1 MKGKLAAANITQII
15 NELKKI
21 SSLNKRKKDKYIS
34 KLEELHKL
42 YINIEID
49 EKFKIQYNRMNAK
62 GKEVIKEL
70 KSTKEKNKIES
81 VIEVYT
87 RYLTASLCD
96 FQGKT
101 INLRKYITSFL
112 FCAML
117 FLALTPQFFGFF
129 LPILFFI
136 PIYIGLKGVKQRTM
150 TGFYMTMSV
159 IPVAFMTAVTWIRYG
174 INVKQDYVASLKMI
188 VDSGISQNL
197 AEILIVT
204 GPVLGCVLFIFALK
218 LKIYL
223 YKGFKSS
230 YFFGKIKYWI

>member
-174 INVKQDYVASLKMI
+174 INAKQDYVASLKMI

-204 GPVLGCVLFIFALK
+204 GPVLGCVLFIFAS
-218 LKIYL
+218 IQL
-223 YKGFKSS
+223 YQG
-230 YFFGKIKYWI
+230 IKTKDLFI

>member
-1 MKGKLAAANITQII
+1 MKGKLAATNITQII

-34 KLEELHKL
+34 KLEELHKS

-49 EKFKIQYNRMNAK
+49 EKFKIQYNRMNEK

-150 TGFYMTMSV
+150 TGFYMTLSV

-188 VDSGISQNL
+188 VDSGISQSL

-204 GPVLGCVLFIFALK
+204 GPVLGCVLFIFAS
-218 LKIYL
+218 IQL
-223 YKGFKSS
+223 YQG
-230 YFFGKIKYWI
+230 IKTKDLFI

>member
-49 EKFKIQYNRMNAK
+49 EKFKIQYNRMNEK

-188 VDSGISQNL
+188 IDSGISQNL

-204 GPVLGCVLFIFALK
+204 GPVLGCVLFIFAS
-218 LKIYL
+218 IQL
-223 YKGFKSS
+223 YQG
-230 YFFGKIKYWI
+230 IKTKDLFI

>member
-117 FLALTPQFFGFF
+117 FLDLTPQFFGFF

-204 GPVLGCVLFIFALK
+204 GPVLGCVLFIFAS
-218 LKIYL
+218 IQL
-223 YKGFKSS
+223 YQG
-230 YFFGKIKYWI
+230 IKTKDLFI

>member
-1 MKGKLAAANITQII
+1 MKGKLAASNITQII

-204 GPVLGCVLFIFALK
+204 GPVLGCVLFIFAS
-218 LKIYL
+218 IQL
-223 YKGFKSS
+223 YQG
-230 YFFGKIKYWI
+230 IKTKDLFI

>member
-21 SSLNKRKKDKYIS
+21 SSLNKIKKDKYIS

-112 FCAML
+112 FC
-117 FLALTPQFFGFF
+117 LALTPQFFGFF

-204 GPVLGCVLFIFALK
+204 GPVLGCVLFIFAS
-218 LKIYL
+218 IQL
-223 YKGFKSS
+223 YQG
-230 YFFGKIKYWI
+230 IKTKDLFI

>member
-174 INVKQDYVASLKMI
+174 INVKKDYVASLKMI

-204 GPVLGCVLFIFALK
+204 GPVLGCVLFIFAS
-218 LKIYL
+218 IQL
-223 YKGFKSS
+223 YQG
-230 YFFGKIKYWI
+230 IKTKDLFI

>member
-1 MKGKLAAANITQII
+1 MKGKLAATNITQII

-34 KLEELHKL
+34 KLEELHKS

-49 EKFKIQYNRMNAK
+49 EKFKIQYNRMNEK

-117 FLALTPQFFGFF
+117 FLALTTQFFGFF

-188 VDSGISQNL
+188 VDSGISQSL

-204 GPVLGCVLFIFALK
+204 GPVLGCVLFIFAS
-218 LKIYL
+218 IQL
-223 YKGFKSS
+223 YQG
-230 YFFGKIKYWI
+230 IKTKDLFI

>member
-21 SSLNKRKKDKYIS
+21 SSLNKIKKDKYIS

-62 GKEVIKEL
+62 GKEFIKEL

-204 GPVLGCVLFIFALK
+204 GPVLGCVLFIFAS
-218 LKIYL
+218 IQL
-223 YKGFKSS
+223 YQG
-230 YFFGKIKYWI
+230 IKTKDLFI

>member
-21 SSLNKRKKDKYIS
+21 SSLNKIKKDKYIS

-204 GPVLGCVLFIFALK
+204 GPVLGCVLFIFAS
-218 LKIYL
+218 IQL
-223 YKGFKSS
+223 YQG
-230 YFFGKIKYWI
+230 IKTKELFI

>member
-159 IPVAFMTAVTWIRYG
+159 MPVAFMTAVTWIRYG

-204 GPVLGCVLFIFALK
+204 GPVLGCVLFIFAS
-218 LKIYL
+218 IQL
-223 YKGFKSS
+223 YQG
-230 YFFGKIKYWI
+230 IKTKDLFI

>member
-21 SSLNKRKKDKYIS
+21 ISLNKRKKDKYIS

-204 GPVLGCVLFIFALK
+204 GPVLGCVLFIFAS
-218 LKIYL
+218 IQL
-223 YKGFKSS
+223 YQG
-230 YFFGKIKYWI
+230 IKTKDLFI

>member
-21 SSLNKRKKDKYIS
+21 SSLNKIKKDKYIS

-136 PIYIGLKGVKQRTM
+136 PIYIGLKGVKQRTV

-204 GPVLGCVLFIFALK
+204 GPVLGCVLFIFAS
-218 LKIYL
+218 IQL
-223 YKGFKSS
+223 YQG
-230 YFFGKIKYWI
+230 IKTKDLFI

>member
-70 KSTKEKNKIES
+70 KSIKEKNKIES

-204 GPVLGCVLFIFALK
+204 GPVLGCVLFIFAS
-218 LKIYL
+218 IQL
-223 YKGFKSS
+223 YQG
-230 YFFGKIKYWI
+230 IKTKDLFI

>member
-21 SSLNKRKKDKYIS
+21 SSLNKIKKDKYIS

-101 INLRKYITSFL
+101 INHRKYITSFL

-204 GPVLGCVLFIFALK
+204 GPVLGCVLFIFAS
-218 LKIYL
+218 IQL
-223 YKGFKSS
+223 YQG
-230 YFFGKIKYWI
+230 IKTKDLFI

>member
-204 GPVLGCVLFIFALK
+204 GPVLGCVLFIFSS
-218 LKIYL
+218 IQL
-223 YKGFKSS
+223 YQG
-230 YFFGKIKYWI
+230 IKTKDLFI

>member
-15 NELKKI
+15 SELKKI
-21 SSLNKRKKDKYIS
+21 SSLNKKKKDKYIS
-34 KLEELHKL
+34 KLEELYKS

-204 GPVLGCVLFIFALK
+204 GPVLGCVLFIFAS
-218 LKIYL
+218 IQL
-223 YKGFKSS
+223 YQG
-230 YFFGKIKYWI
+230 IKTIDLFI

>member
-1 MKGKLAAANITQII
+1 MKGKLAATNITQII

-188 VDSGISQNL
+188 VDSGISQSL

-204 GPVLGCVLFIFALK
+204 GPVLGCVLFIFAS
-218 LKIYL
+218 IQL
-223 YKGFKSS
+223 YQG
-230 YFFGKIKYWI
+230 IKTKDLFI

>member
-15 NELKKI
+15 SELKKI
-21 SSLNKRKKDKYIS
+21 SSLNKKKKDKYIS
-34 KLEELHKL
+34 KLEELYKS

-112 FCAML
+112 FCAMI

-204 GPVLGCVLFIFALK
+204 GPVLGCVLFIFAS
-218 LKIYL
+218 IQL
-223 YKGFKSS
+223 YQG
-230 YFFGKIKYWI
+230 IKTKDLFI

>member
-21 SSLNKRKKDKYIS
+21 SSLNKIKKDKYIS
-34 KLEELHKL
+34 KLKELHKL

-49 EKFKIQYNRMNAK
+49 EKFKIQYNRMNEK

-174 INVKQDYVASLKMI
+174 INAT
-188 VDSGISQNL
+188 GITL
-197 AEILIVT
+197 MVM
-204 GPVLGCVLFIFALK
+204 
-218 LKIYL
+218 
-223 YKGFKSS
+223 
-230 YFFGKIKYWI
+230 

>member
-21 SSLNKRKKDKYIS
+21 SSLNKIKKDKYIS

-136 PIYIGLKGVKQRTM
+136 PIYIGLKGVKQRTI

-204 GPVLGCVLFIFALK
+204 GPVLGFVLFIFAS
-218 LKIYL
+218 IQL
-223 YKGFKSS
+223 YQG
-230 YFFGKIKYWI
+230 IKTKDLFI

>member
-117 FLALTPQFFGFF
+117 FLALTPQVFGFF

-159 IPVAFMTAVTWIRYG
+159 IPVAFMTDVTWIRYG

-204 GPVLGCVLFIFALK
+204 GPVLGCVLFIFAS
-218 LKIYL
+218 IQL
-223 YKGFKSS
+223 YQG
-230 YFFGKIKYWI
+230 IKTKDLFI

>member
-204 GPVLGCVLFIFALK
+204 GPVLGVCA
-218 LKIYL
+218 IYICINTII
-223 YKGFKSS
+223 SRD
-230 YFFGKIKYWI
+230 

>member
-1 MKGKLAAANITQII
+1 MKGKLAAANITKII

-204 GPVLGCVLFIFALK
+204 GPVLGCVLFIFAS
-218 LKIYL
+218 IQL
-223 YKGFKSS
+223 YQG
-230 YFFGKIKYWI
+230 IKTKDLFI

>member
-21 SSLNKRKKDKYIS
+21 SSLNKIKKDKYIS
-34 KLEELHKL
+34 KLEELYKS

-204 GPVLGCVLFIFALK
+204 GPVLGCVLFIFAS
-218 LKIYL
+218 IQL
-223 YKGFKSS
+223 YQG
-230 YFFGKIKYWI
+230 IKTKDLFI

>member
-21 SSLNKRKKDKYIS
+21 SSLNKIKKDKYIS
-34 KLEELHKL
+34 NLEELHKL

-204 GPVLGCVLFIFALK
+204 GPVLGCVLFIFAS
-218 LKIYL
+218 IQL
-223 YKGFKSS
+223 YQG
-230 YFFGKIKYWI
+230 IKTKDLFI

>member
-188 VDSGISQNL
+188 VESGISQNL

-204 GPVLGCVLFIFALK
+204 GPVLGCVLFIFAS
-218 LKIYL
+218 IQL
-223 YKGFKSS
+223 YQG
-230 YFFGKIKYWI
+230 IKTKDLFI

>member
-117 FLALTPQFFGFF
+117 FLALTPQVFGFF

-204 GPVLGCVLFIFALK
+204 GPVLGCVLFIFAS
-218 LKIYL
+218 IQL
-223 YKGFKSS
+223 YQG
-230 YFFGKIKYWI
+230 IKTKDLFI

>member
-21 SSLNKRKKDKYIS
+21 SSLNKRRKDKYIS
-34 KLEELHKL
+34 KLEELHKS

-49 EKFKIQYNRMNAK
+49 EKFKIQYNRMNEK

-204 GPVLGCVLFIFALK
+204 GPVLGCVLFIFAS
-218 LKIYL
+218 IQL
-223 YKGFKSS
+223 YQG
-230 YFFGKIKYWI
+230 IKTKDLFI

>member
-62 GKEVIKEL
+62 GKEIIKEL

-204 GPVLGCVLFIFALK
+204 GPVLGCVLFIFAS
-218 LKIYL
+218 IQL
-223 YKGFKSS
+223 YQG
-230 YFFGKIKYWI
+230 IKTKDLFI

>member
-15 NELKKI
+15 SELKKI
-21 SSLNKRKKDKYIS
+21 SSLNKKKKDKYIS
-34 KLEELHKL
+34 KLEELYKS

-70 KSTKEKNKIES
+70 KSTKEKNKIEL

-204 GPVLGCVLFIFALK
+204 GPVLGCVLFIFAS
-218 LKIYL
+218 IQL
-223 YKGFKSS
+223 YQG
-230 YFFGKIKYWI
+230 IKTKDLFI

>member
-21 SSLNKRKKDKYIS
+21 SSLNKIKKDKYIS

-62 GKEVIKEL
+62 GTEVIKEL

-204 GPVLGCVLFIFALK
+204 GPVLGCVLFIFAS
-218 LKIYL
+218 IQL
-223 YKGFKSS
+223 YQG
-230 YFFGKIKYWI
+230 IKTKDLFI

>member
-49 EKFKIQYNRMNAK
+49 EKFKKQYNRMNAK

-204 GPVLGCVLFIFALK
+204 GPVLGCVLFIFAS
-218 LKIYL
+218 IQL
-223 YKGFKSS
+223 YQG
-230 YFFGKIKYWI
+230 IKTKDLFI

>member
-1 MKGKLAAANITQII
+1 MKGKLAAANITQKI

-204 GPVLGCVLFIFALK
+204 GPVLGCVLFIFAS
-218 LKIYL
+218 IQL
-223 YKGFKSS
+223 YQG
-230 YFFGKIKYWI
+230 IKTKDLFI

>member
-1 MKGKLAAANITQII
+1 MKGKLAAANITKII

-42 YINIEID
+42 YIIIEID

-204 GPVLGCVLFIFALK
+204 GPVLGCVLFIFAS
-218 LKIYL
+218 IQL
-223 YKGFKSS
+223 YQG
-230 YFFGKIKYWI
+230 IKTKDLFI

>member
-15 NELKKI
+15 NELKNI
-21 SSLNKRKKDKYIS
+21 SSLNKIKKDKYIS

-204 GPVLGCVLFIFALK
+204 GPVLGCVLFIFAS
-218 LKIYL
+218 IQL
-223 YKGFKSS
+223 YQG
-230 YFFGKIKYWI
+230 IKTKDLFI

>member
-49 EKFKIQYNRMNAK
+49 EKFKIQYNRMNEK

-204 GPVLGCVLFIFALK
+204 GPVLGCVLFIFAS
-218 LKIYL
+218 IQL
-223 YKGFKSS
+223 YQGVKTKDLF
-230 YFFGKIKYWI
+230 I